1 MLFLFFCFFLGVIAF
16 LGINNQM
23 KVGQRKGLAKKIDLK
38 NNPFDF
44 NRSKFKAWV
53 KFYGIRLRGFQ
64 VLLKTIVET

>member
-1 MLFLFFCFFLGVIAF
+1 
-16 LGINNQM
+16 M